1 MRIVAGEWRGRQI
14 RAPDDDTVRPTAD
27 RVREAWLSIIGP
39 AIVGARVL
47 DLFAGSGALG
57 LESLSRGAAIAE
69 FVDVSRRS
77 LEALR
82 DNIATLGA
90 AERAI
95 IHRGDAIRFTAG
107 LSAGAFDVAFA
118 DPPYTLGHAQGIA
131 DQWLATR
138 FAGVLGIE
146 HSTHDRMPPGGE
158 TRKYGT
164 TSLTFYR

>member
-1 MRIVAGEWRGRQI
+1 VRIVAGEWRGRQI

-27 RVREAWLSIIGP
+27 RVREAWLSIIGTEV
-39 AIVGARVL
+39 VGARVL

-77 LEALR
+77 LDALR
-82 DNIATLGA
+82 ANIETLGA
-90 AERAI
+90 GDRAI
-95 IHRGDAIRFTAG
+95 IHRGDALRFAAG
-107 LSAGAFDVAFA
+107 LPAGAFDVAFA
-118 DPPYTLGHAQGIA
+118 DPPYKLGLGQAIA

-138 FAGVLGIE
+138 FAAVMGIE
-146 HSTHDRMPPGGE
+146 HSTHERMPEGGE

-164 TSLTFYR
+164 CSITFYR

>member
-1 MRIVAGEWRGRQI
+1 MRIVAGEWRGRRI
-14 RAPDDDTVRPTAD
+14 SAPDDDTVRPTAD
-27 RVREAWLSIIGP
+27 RVREAWLSIIGSE
-39 AIVGARVL
+39 IVGARVL

-82 DNIATLGA
+82 ENIATLGA
-90 AERAI
+90 GERAI
-95 IHRGDAIRFTAG
+95 IHRGDAIRFAAG
-107 LSAGAFDVAFA
+107 LTAGAFDVAFA
-118 DPPYTLGHAQGIA
+118 DPPYKLGLAAAIA
-131 DQWLATR
+131 GQWLRVR

-146 HSTHDRMPPGGE
+146 HSTHEGMPAGGE

-164 TSLTFYR
+164 TSITFYR